1 MLFRQ
6 LSIGYRRL
14 ESQLLL
20 DYEYQSS
27 SKGDALLKKPAIPA
41 DEPVRLTCLLNTG
54 LLDTPP
60 DERFDRIT
68 RLAQKYF
75 NVPITLVSLVD
86 KERQWFKSNIGVA
99 VKETP
104 RDVSFCGHAILGS
117 DIFLVPD
124 AHIDERFSDNPL
136 VVGPPNICFYAG
148 LPLAGNDGSKI
159 GTLCIVD
166 TSPHELNSE
175 DISVMR
181 DLADIVESEIA
192 LIHEKQVTAKLRSK
206 EERMRAVIDLIGDG
220 EITLNPDGTVKT
232 CGLIAAG
239 VLNSTADQ
247 IIGKHVTALTS
258 IDLG

>member
-1 MLFRQ
+1 M
-6 LSIGYRRL
+6 
-14 ESQLLL
+14 
-20 DYEYQSS
+20 
-27 SKGDALLKKPAIPA
+27 KKPSIPA
-41 DEPVRLTCLLNTG
+41 DEPVRLTCLLSTG

-86 KERQWFKSNIGVA
+86 KERQWFKSNIGMPA
-99 VKETP
+99 KETA

-166 TSPHELNSE
+166 TSPHELSSE

-192 LIHEKQVTAKLRSK
+192 LIHEKQTTTKLRSN
-206 EERMRAVIDLIGDG
+206 EERMRAVIDLLGDG
-220 EITLNPDGTVKT
+220 ELKLNPDGTIHA
-232 CGLIAAG
+232 CSMIAAG
-239 VLNSTADQ
+239 ILGTTADQ
-247 IIGKHVTALTS
+247 IVGKHVTVLTA
-258 IDLG
+258 IDLDAK